1 MTAICSGGIQTM
13 NENREKKVNKLL
25 SVEVARILRTE
36 VDLDDIGF
44 VTVMGAKISP
54 TLEHA
59 TIIISVIPSEKS
71 KEIMEQLK
79 KEIYMIQQIL
89 NKRLDL
95 RKVPKIRFEVDN
107 TEEKAIRIE
116 EILDKDNI
124 E

>member
-1 MTAICSGGIQTM
+1 M
-13 NENREKKVNKLL
+13 NENREKKINKLL

-54 TLEHA
+54 TMEHA

-71 KEIMEQLK
+71 KEILQQLK

-95 RKVPKIRFEVDN
+95 RKVPKIRFGVDN